1 MSPPSKEQVKSAI
14 DRFFKESNDRK
25 GWFEKQ
31 VKGLSKLCLATHI
44 SKGVH
49 SGSKGDD
56 ILFSKEEQNKRCH
69 GYVGTHSIDSQLLD
83 ITADNNAAKMPLMR
97 FLDFSVTDDGSYRIR
112 DMIVNFPD
120 YFKDILEDDAEK
132 SSCEQLINVYLSVL
146 SQQSRTHTNNKQV
159 LWPIDPEDD
168 NYRVLVPLYPSVL
181 SYELYQNIQDR
192 QRRVEQVKQARE
204 NRKKTRVID
213 TAVVKLGGTQPQ
225 NISFLNSKQAGQQWL
240 LPSLP
245 PRFVSRG
252 FSLSK
257 HSKSLFS
264 SFAYRVRMRAMIEGL
279 LKIFNIKP
287 NNKAIREAR
296 DNIIAKMLVDT
307 FYIAT
312 ELQARPAGWSADYA
326 LSESQKIW
334 LDPRGERS
342 QQLRAINSE
351 WKDEIAEQFALWL
364 QSALKNAVKSAH
376 KIKASDFA
384 DPEFH
389 HWKRLIDEAIEVSQ
403 RLGDGVFE

>member
-14 DRFFKESNDRK
+14 DRFFKESKIDRK
-25 GWFEKQ
+25 GWFEEQ

-49 SGSKGDD
+49 SGSQGDD

-83 ITADNNAAKMPLMR
+83 ITTNNNATKMPLMK

-112 DMIVNFPD
+112 DMIVNFPED
-120 YFKDILEDDAEK
+120 FKDILEDDSEK

-159 LWPIDPEDD
+159 LWPIDPEDN
-168 NYRVLVPLYPSVL
+168 NYCVLVPLYPSVL

-192 QRRVEQVKQARE
+192 QRVEQAKQARE
-204 NRKKTRVID
+204 NRRKTNEEQFACQSVID
-213 TAVVKLGGTQPQ
+213 TAVVKLGGTKPQ

-245 PRFVSRG
+245 PRFVSQG

-264 SFAYRVRMRAMIEGL
+264 SFAYRIRMRAMIEGL
-279 LKIFNIKP
+279 LKIFNIEH
-287 NNKAIREAR
+287 NDKAIREAR

-389 HWKRLIDEAIEVSQ
+389 HWKGLIDEVIE
-403 RLGDGVFE
+403 